1 MHLVCPQCGATNRVP
16 PERLTEHPVCGR
28 CGAEVAP
35 AHPVALDDRSLPG
48 YLAKTEAPVLID
60 FWAAWCGP
68 CRSFAPHFEAAAKQR
83 ADLRF
88 VKVDSD
94 ACPQASAQ
102 FAVRSIP
109 TLVLMQSGK
118 EVARVS
124 GAMSAPQL
132 TQWVDTQLRQAGHGA
147 R

>member
-16 PERLTEHPVCGR
+16 TERLAERPSCGR

-35 AHPVALDDRSLPG
+35 THPVALDDRSLPA

-68 CRSFAPHFEAAAKQR
+68 CRAFAPHFEAAAQQR

-94 ACPQASAQ
+94 ASPQASAR

-109 TLVLMQSGK
+109 TLVLMQGGH

-124 GAMSAPQL
+124 GALSGPQL
-132 TQWVDTQLRQAGHGA
+132 MQWVDAQLATARRGA
-147 R
+147 A

>member
-16 PERLTEHPVCGR
+16 PERLTEQPVCGR

-35 AHPVALDDRSLPG
+35 THPVALDDRSLPG
-48 YLAKTEAPVLID
+48 YLARTESPVLID

-68 CRSFAPHFEAAAKQR
+68 CRAFAPHFEAVAKQR

-94 ACPQASAQ
+94 ACPQASAH

-109 TLVLMQSGK
+109 TLVLMHGGK
-118 EVARVS
+118 ELARMS

-132 TQWVDTQLRQAGHGA
+132 TQWVNTQLQAARRGA
-147 R
+147 A

>member
-1 MHLVCPQCGATNRVP
+1 MHIVCPQCGATNRVP
-16 PERLTEHPVCGR
+16 TERLREHPVCGR

-35 AHPVALDDRSLPG
+35 AHPVALNDANLPG
-48 YLAKTEAPVLID
+48 YLAKTESPVLID

-94 ACPQASAQ
+94 ACPQASAR

-109 TLVLMQSGK
+109 TLVLMRGGQ
-118 EVARVS
+118 ELARVS
-124 GAMSAPQL
+124 GAMSAAQL
-132 TQWVDTQLRQAGHGA
+132 LQWADGHLAGA
-147 R
+147 

>member
-1 MHLVCPQCGATNRVP
+1 MHIVCPQCGATNRVP
-16 PERLTEHPVCGR
+16 TERLREHPVCGR
-28 CGAEVAP
+28 CGADVAP
-35 AHPVALDDRSLPG
+35 THPVALSDASLPG

-94 ACPQASAQ
+94 ACPQASAR

-109 TLVLMQSGK
+109 TLVLMRGGQ
-118 EVARVS
+118 ELARVS
-124 GAMSAPQL
+124 GAMSAAQL
-132 TQWVDTQLRQAGHGA
+132 LQWADGHLAGA
-147 R
+147 

>member
-1 MHLVCPQCGATNRVP
+1 MHIVCPHCGATNRVP
-16 PERLTEHPVCGR
+16 TERLREHPVCGR
-28 CGAEVAP
+28 CGADVAP
-35 AHPVALDDRSLPG
+35 AHPVALNDANLPG

-94 ACPQASAQ
+94 ACPQASAR

-109 TLVLMQSGK
+109 TLVLMRGGQ
-118 EVARVS
+118 ELARVS
-124 GAMSAPQL
+124 GAMSAAQL
-132 TQWVDTQLRQAGHGA
+132 LQWADGHLAGA
-147 R
+147 

>member
-16 PERLTEHPVCGR
+16 PERLADQPVCGR

-35 AHPVALDDRSLPG
+35 ARPVALDDRSLPG
-48 YLAKTEAPVLID
+48 YLARTEAPVLID

-83 ADLRF
+83 PDLRF

-109 TLVLMQSGK
+109 TLVLMAGGR
-118 EVARVS
+118 ELARVS

-132 TQWVDTQLRQAGHGA
+132 MQWVDTQLQAARRGA
-147 R
+147 A